1 MSIRAVPLL
10 VALGLLLTFVPWA
23 AAAAEAV
30 PPDLANVAVQ
40 YVNALGAGNHGQA
53 WNLLSAESRASLTG
67 ADWEEAYQRRTPIR
81 KPPDS
86 ALLQALAVSESADVI
101 GDVLVRPNEAFISVT
116 GTIDVTQDLILVRE
130 SVGWRVD
137 LAASDGLNARRAAQ
151 LFLDA
156 LREEATASSSRSSR
170 AFPGANLSLVSA
182 VLVSDTTGYEV
193 VSAEVEAD
201 TAHLVLVA
209 QVPVSLV
216 LQAGRAGPG
225 WLIDLSRPLLPV
237 VNEAG
242 APLDQ
247 AAALADQHACEAQLR
262 QLVQA
267 IRMYAASSDDQL
279 PDPGRWLDQV
289 RPHLQDAGVLHCP
302 SDSAA
307 GISYAM
313 NSNLRGMRL
322 REIGNPQQTPLL
334 FESALHTDNPADAGE
349 SWATPARHPQ
359 GNLVAFADGTIRALP
374 RPPSFRAIRGPSG
387 GPRVTLP
394 GAPRI
399 RTRPLPRPLAP

>member
-1 MSIRAVPLL
+1 MSIRVVSVL
-10 VALGLLLTFVPWA
+10 VALGLLLTLAPWA
-23 AAAAEAV
+23 GAAAEAV
-30 PPDLANVAVQ
+30 PPDLANVAAQ
-40 YVNALGAGNHGQA
+40 YVNALGAGNFGQA
-53 WNLLSAESRASLTG
+53 WNLLSAESRAGLTG
-67 ADWEEAYQRRTPIR
+67 ADWEEASQRRTPIR

-86 ALLQALAVSESADVI
+86 ALLQALAVSGSADVI
-101 GDVLVRPNEAFISVT
+101 GDVLLRPNEAFISVS

-130 SVGWRVD
+130 SAGWRVD
-137 LAASDGLNARRAAQ
+137 LAASDRLNARRAAQ
-151 LFLDA
+151 FFLDA
-156 LREEATASSSRSSR
+156 VREEATASSSRSSR
-170 AFPGANLSLVSA
+170 AFPGANLSLVNA
-182 VLVSDTTGYEV
+182 VLVSDATGYEV

-225 WLIDLSRPLLPV
+225 WLVDLSRPLLPV
-237 VNEAG
+237 ENEAG

-247 AAALADQHACEAQLR
+247 AAALADQQACEAQLR

-267 IRMYAASSDDQL
+267 IQMYAASSDDQL
-279 PDPGRWLDQV
+279 PDPSRWLDQV

-313 NSNLRGMRL
+313 NSNLRGMRR
-322 REIGNPQQTPLL
+322 REIGNPEQTPLL
-334 FESALHTDNPADAGE
+334 FESALHTENPADAGE

-359 GNLVAFADGTIRALP
+359 GNLVAFADGTTIRALP
-374 RPPSFRAIRGPSG
+374 RAPSFQVMRGPSG
-387 GPRVTLP
+387 GPPTRS

-399 RTRPLPRPLAP
+399 RTGPPQRPLAP